1 MKFVCQ
7 KEDLMQGLS
16 VASKASAT
24 RSPQAEGINFFPSWP
39 PALSTRSMRYGFI
52 SVPPLAMAAVIM
64 V

>member
-24 RSPQAEGINFFPSWP
+24 RSPQA
-39 PALSTRSMRYGFI
+39 
-52 SVPPLAMAAVIM
+52 AVSDTHLTLPTNTE

>member
-24 RSPQAEGINFFPSWP
+24 SSPQAVLE
-39 PALSTRSMRYGFI
+39 
-52 SVPPLAMAAVIM
+52 
-64 V
+64 